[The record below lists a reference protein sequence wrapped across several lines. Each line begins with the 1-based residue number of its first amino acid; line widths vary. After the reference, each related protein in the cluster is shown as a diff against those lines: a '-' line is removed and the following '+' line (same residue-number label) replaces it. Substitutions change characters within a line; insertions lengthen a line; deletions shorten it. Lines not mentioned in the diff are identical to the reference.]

1 MKSNIVE
8 LPFTEEG
15 EHSASL
21 QSAVE
26 ARVPLKLQQIL
37 VPTDFS
43 ECSQKAVEYA
53 LAFARQFGASLTL
66 LHVLEPVPYPA
77 GSDYMLG
84 EVQNL
89 HAKIEDEA
97 HVRLMDLVRT
107 GIEPDISAAPM
118 IRIGIAWQEITEVAR
133 ERDIDLI
140 IIGTHGYTGLKHLV
154 LGSTAE
160 KVVRHAPCPVLT
172 VREREHE
179 FVDA

>member
-1 MKSNIVE
+1 MKLSNIVE
-8 LPFTEEG
+8 LPLTEER
-15 EHSASL
+15 SAPS
-21 QSAVE
+21 QTPSA
-26 ARVPLKLQQIL
+26 ARVPLKIQQIL

-53 LAFARQFGASLTL
+53 IAFAKQFGASLTL
-66 LHVLEPVPYPA
+66 LHVLEPVAYPV

-89 HAKIEDEA
+89 DAKFQDEA
-97 HVRLMDLVRT
+97 HERLMDLTRSVVA
-107 GIEPDISAAPM
+107 PDIPAVPM
-118 IRIGIAWQEITEVAR
+118 VRIGSAWQEITEIAR
-133 ERDIDLI
+133 DRDIDLI

-172 VREREHE
+172 VREKEHE